1 MNYKE
6 LEEINRELRKTDVK
20 GKDYVEVNERVKAFR
35 RIYPEGIIDT
45 KLLSN
50 ENGVCV
56 FMAQVGYYDEE
67 GVKWLASG
75 HAYEKENSSF
85 INKTSYIEN
94 CETSAV
100 GRALG
105 NLGIGID
112 TSIASAEEVENAM
125 LQQEAQKN
133 KKDTTEK
140 ATTQNKTDNNETQQ
154 TISLTME
161 KALKESIR
169 NKEIANEIVIDELK
183 KLGHT
188 KLSELLLI
196 ELMNFKRAIGVE

>member
-1 MNYKE
+1 MKIRKELKIMNYKE

-20 GKDYVEVNERVKAFR
+20 GKDYVEVNERIKAFR

-45 KLLSN
+45 RLLSN

-112 TSIASAEEVENAM
+112 TSIASAEEVENAI
-125 LQQEAQKN
+125 LQQ
-133 KKDTTEK
+133 
-140 ATTQNKTDNNETQQ
+140 ETQQ
-154 TISLTME
+154 TINSSME
-161 KALKESIR
+161 KALRQAI
-169 NKEIANEIVIDELK
+169 IDNEIDNAVVTTELK